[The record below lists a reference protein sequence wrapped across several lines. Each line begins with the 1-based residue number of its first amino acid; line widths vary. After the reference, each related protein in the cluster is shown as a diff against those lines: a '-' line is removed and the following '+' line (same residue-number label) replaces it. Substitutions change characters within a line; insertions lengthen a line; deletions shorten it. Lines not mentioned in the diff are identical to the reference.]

1 MSFFLMT
8 TKRAGNIPAISI
20 ALSDAAPEIT
30 QGRTIALTVTLTR
43 VAYNDTVTPSVT
55 GLPSGVSGSWS
66 DSSLT
71 GGETT
76 TVLTLTATGGA
87 TVVTDDAF
95 TITCSGAGV
104 TDAIAN
110 ATLTVYSS
118 ANNEPVGYTQAF
130 SNPMSTVP
138 PLGSSDIYNF
148 QRFDQPT
155 NHLSILSDGL
165 GNESDSNYLRV
176 AFPNGHPGGGVYET
190 PFVAGSGFSS
200 SGNKREL
207 YWRCVYKISANW
219 TDNGNTATKFNF
231 VDQTNP
237 GGGAPQNNHYINL
250 TSLGTLSP
258 YLAIQRANWTS
269 GLGSQNYPPGLANVA
284 RKGKWNKLEVQLIA
298 NTVVPGVSEANDG
311 TVRVWLNNALLYEY
325 TTVCFFERSMTPR
338 WTSFYCNPTYGGGS
352 NPVPQDQN
360 IDIDHWYVST
370 KA

>member
-1 MSFFLMT
+1 MSFNLMT
-8 TKRAGNIPAISI
+8 SRRAGNIPAISI
-20 ALSDAAPEIT
+20 SLSDAVPEVT
-30 QGRTIALTVTLTR
+30 QGRATTLTVTLSR
-43 VAYNDTVTPSVT
+43 LAYTGTVTPSVT
-55 GLPSGVSGSWS
+55 GLPSGVSGAWS

-71 GGETT
+71 GGDTT

-95 TITCSGAGV
+95 TVTCSGTGV
-104 TDAIAN
+104 TDATAA

-118 ANNEPVGYTQAF
+118 ANNEPVGYTEAF

-138 PLGSSDIYNF
+138 PLGSSDSYGF

-155 NHLSILSDGL
+155 NHLSIVTDGA
-165 GNESDSNYLRV
+165 GNESDSSYLRV
-176 AFPNGHPGGGVYET
+176 AFPNGHPGNGVYET

-200 SGNKREL
+200 GSDKREL
-207 YWRCVYKISANW
+207 YWRCVYKISGNW

-231 VDQTNP
+231 IDQTDLG
-237 GGGAPQNNHYINL
+237 GGGAKNNHYINL

-258 YLAIQRANWTS
+258 YLALQKNWGDIST
-269 GLGSQNYPPGLANVA
+269 NWPPGPGFANSA

-298 NTVVPGVSEANDG
+298 NTVVAGVSEANDG
-311 TVRVWLNNALLYEY
+311 TVRVWLNNALLFEY
-325 TTVCFFERSMTPR
+325 TTICFFHRDMTPR
-338 WTSFYCNPTYGGGS
+338 WSSFWCNPTYGGGS
-352 NPVPQDQN
+352 ATVPQDQY